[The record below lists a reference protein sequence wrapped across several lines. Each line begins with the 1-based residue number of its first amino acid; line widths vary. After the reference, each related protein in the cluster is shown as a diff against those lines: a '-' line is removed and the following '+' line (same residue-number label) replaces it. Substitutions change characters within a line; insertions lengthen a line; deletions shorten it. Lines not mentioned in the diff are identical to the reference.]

1 MMVLDG
7 VAVLVT
13 VLVAI
18 SRESPA
24 GLADLE
30 CLACLWNLGHRWSPA
45 YPERLRHP
53 GFPVSRLRPALRY
66 SLGFPERL
74 LNLGTPGSLWRLEV
88 QQFRR
93 YHPWRCRPRPKPY
106 RC

>member
-7 VAVLVT
+7 VAVLI
-13 VLVAI
+13 AI
-18 SRESPA
+18 SRGLPV

-30 CLACLWNLGHRWSPA
+30 CPGHRWSPA

-74 LNLGTPGSLWRLEV
+74 LNPGSPGFLWRLEV